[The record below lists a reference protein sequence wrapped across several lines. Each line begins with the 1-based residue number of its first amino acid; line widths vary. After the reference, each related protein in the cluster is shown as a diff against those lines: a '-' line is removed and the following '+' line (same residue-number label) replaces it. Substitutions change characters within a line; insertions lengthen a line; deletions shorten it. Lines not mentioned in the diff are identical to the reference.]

1 MVTNYCYF
9 LKLHNFIRNVH
20 VILFHVIVMLAG
32 LAYKSNMKIISHWS
46 ITKVRNLLSLKCLTS
61 LFSPFGLLFG
71 IFIWLSELLLF
82 LLQDVDAEGAIFHNA
97 TLREWVKELLSF
109 MFVIFL
115 CIVFLMIL
123 LFPRKDVNLLG
134 QIYVEP
140 Y

>member
-1 MVTNYCYF
+1 
-9 LKLHNFIRNVH
+9 
-20 VILFHVIVMLAG
+20 MLAG

-97 TLREWVKELLSF
+97 TLRE
-109 MFVIFL
+109 
-115 CIVFLMIL
+115 
-123 LFPRKDVNLLG
+123 
-134 QIYVEP
+134 
-140 Y
+140 